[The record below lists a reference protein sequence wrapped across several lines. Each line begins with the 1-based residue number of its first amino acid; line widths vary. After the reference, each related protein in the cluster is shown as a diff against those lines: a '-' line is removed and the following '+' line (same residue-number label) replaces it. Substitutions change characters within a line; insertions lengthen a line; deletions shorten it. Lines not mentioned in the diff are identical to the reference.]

1 MVSDKSVTA
10 ITAHLNW
17 GHYNSTLT
25 SSPVRRFWPAQRR
38 RGTAGLGT
46 LQYLLMLLVAV
57 TMACG
62 VAATVTIELAPAYAD
77 ASAKGY

>member
-1 MVSDKSVTA
+1 MNVTA
-10 ITAHLNW
+10 ITAHLNR
-17 GHYNSTLT
+17 GRHNKALT
-25 SSPVRRFWPAQRR
+25 SSPARRFWPAQRR

-77 ASAKGY
+77 ASAAGY

>member
-1 MVSDKSVTA
+1 VSA
-10 ITAHLNW
+10 ITAHLNY
-17 GHYNSTLT
+17 GRHGVLLT

-46 LQYLLMLLVAV
+46 MQYLLMLLVAV

>member
-1 MVSDKSVTA
+1 VSA

-17 GHYNSTLT
+17 GRHNVTLT
-25 SSPVRRFWPAQRR
+25 SSLAGRFWPAQRR

-46 LQYLLMLLVAV
+46 MQYLLMLLVAV

-77 ASAKGY
+77 ASASGY

>member
-1 MVSDKSVTA
+1 MTA
-10 ITAHLNW
+10 ITAHLNRVR
-17 GHYNSTLT
+17 HSVVLT
-25 SSPVRRFWPAQRR
+25 SSPAGRFWPAQRR

-46 LQYLLMLLVAV
+46 MQYLLMLLVAV